1 MSIKLSYKQVF
12 YSTASAMEVEL
23 SKNGIFV
30 SLAPP
35 KFQKNENGNQE
46 YRWQDKS
53 ISKLSLNELCH
64 LSEAIKAFRFGIEM
78 YEDGAKNLTAGK
90 YKNYQFVHKSKTKG
104 ISYCGFN
111 LYGEKLQYIIR
122 RANDKTKDMYFN
134 IHIMDIV
141 RLEKFF
147 DFIINQAFYFNALE
161 TAQNIIDNKSMDDDN
176 DFYEES
182 SYRANSKNVKAK
194 EEVF

>member
-1 MSIKLSYKQVF
+1 MSIKLNYKQVF

-23 SKNGIFV
+23 SKNGIFI

-46 YRWQDKS
+46 YRWTEKS

-64 LSEAIKAFRFGIEM
+64 LSEAIKAYRFGKEM
-78 YEDGAKNLTAGK
+78 YEEAAMKLMNGK
-90 YKNYQFVHKSKTKG
+90 YKNYQFVHKTEKG
-104 ISYCGFN
+104 TSYCGFS
-111 LYGEKLQYIIR
+111 LYGDRLQYVIKR
-122 RANDKTKDMYFN
+122 QGDKSKDMFFN

-147 DFIINQAFYFNALE
+147 DFLINQAFYFNALE
-161 TAQNIIDNKSMDDDN
+161 TAQSILDSKNNSDN
-176 DFYEES
+176 DY
-182 SYRANSKNVKAK
+182 
-194 EEVF
+194 